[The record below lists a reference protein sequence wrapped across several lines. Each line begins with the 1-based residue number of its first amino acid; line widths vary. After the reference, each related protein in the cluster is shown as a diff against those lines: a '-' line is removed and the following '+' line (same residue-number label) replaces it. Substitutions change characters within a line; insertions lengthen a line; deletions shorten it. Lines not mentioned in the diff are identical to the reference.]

1 MSMSTVV
8 PLAPRAA
15 AVVASAAI
23 TTSAVKERRA
33 LAADAR
39 ELKRKKRDYDAAFAP
54 SHVGWLLKHEAV
66 LHPNVYVPP
75 SFPRVKLTFQ
85 GKELAGKAMAQ
96 LVAAAALAQAAEAEQ
111 EDDFLCPP
119 ADAMLG
125 MQEGLEEEDSLHAAA
140 AVVPLGPDAPVA
152 CPSKQ

>member
-1 MSMSTVV
+1 MSMPVV

-23 TTSAVKERRA
+23 TTSAVEERRA

-39 ELKRKKRDYDAAFAP
+39 ELKRKKRAYDAAFAP

-66 LHPNVYVPP
+66 LHPNTCVPP
-75 SFPRVKLTFQ
+75 SFPRVKLTFL
-85 GKELAGKAMAQ
+85 GKEIAGKAMAQ
-96 LVAAAALAQAAEAEQ
+96 LVAAAALAQAAEAEH
-111 EDDFLCPP
+111 EHDDFLCPP

-125 MQEGLEEEDSLHAAA
+125 MQEGLEEEESLHASA

>member
-1 MSMSTVV
+1 MSMPVV

-23 TTSAVKERRA
+23 TTSAVEERRA

-39 ELKRKKRDYDAAFAP
+39 ELKRKKRAHDAAFAP

-66 LHPNVYVPP
+66 LHPNNVYVPP
-75 SFPRVKLTFQ
+75 SFPRVKLTFL
-85 GKELAGKAMAQ
+85 GKEIAGKAMAQ
-96 LVAAAALAQAAEAEQ
+96 LVAAAALAQAAEAEH
-111 EDDFLCPP
+111 EHDDFLCPP

-125 MQEGLEEEDSLHAAA
+125 VQEGLEEESLHASA

>member
-1 MSMSTVV
+1 MSMPMVV

-15 AVVASAAI
+15 AVVAAAAI
-23 TTSAVKERRA
+23 TTSAVEERRA

-39 ELKRKKRDYDAAFAP
+39 ELKLKKRAHAAAFAP

-66 LHPNVYVPP
+66 LHPTTRTCRHR
-75 SFPRVKLTFQ
+75 SRAQLTFQ
-85 GKELAGKAMAQ
+85 GKEVAGKAMAQ
-96 LVAAAALAQAAEAEQ
+96 LWRRRRAQAAEAEQ
-111 EDDFLCPP
+111 EDDFTCPP

-125 MQEGLEEEDSLHAAA
+125 MQEGLEEESLHAPA